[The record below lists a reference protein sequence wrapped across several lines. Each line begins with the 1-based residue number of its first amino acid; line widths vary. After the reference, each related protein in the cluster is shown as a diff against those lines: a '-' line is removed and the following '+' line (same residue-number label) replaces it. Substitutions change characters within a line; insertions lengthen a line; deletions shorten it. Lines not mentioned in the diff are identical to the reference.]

1 MIIKKRYAHTSSTP
15 LLVSSVRHGLMSFR
29 ANVSKGST
37 LFRTGVSKG
46 FTLIEMLVV
55 TSIIIVVSGVIL
67 ADSGRLGGQFIL
79 NNFAYDLALTLR
91 EAQQY
96 GISVQ
101 NYQGS
106 FNVAYGVHFLTSSP
120 TTYILFAD
128 TNQNGIYDTGELVQ
142 SYTITRG
149 FRIGALCATDYANSG
164 IEDCTLSSLDV
175 LFKRPEPDA
184 HISANGASCTL
195 QPSLCKW
202 TSRVIM
208 QSPRGNMK
216 SVVIPANGQMSV
228 Q

>member
-1 MIIKKRYAHTSSTP
+1 
-15 LLVSSVRHGLMSFR
+15 
-29 ANVSKGST
+29 
-37 LFRTGVSKG
+37 
-46 FTLIEMLVV
+46 LIEMLVV
-55 TSIIIVVSGVIL
+55 TSIVIVVSGVIL
-67 ADSGRLGGQFIL
+67 VDSGRLGGQFIL

-101 NYQGS
+101 NYQGN
-106 FNVAYGVHFLTSSP
+106 FNVAYGVYFLASSP

-128 TNQNGIYDTGELVQ
+128 VNQNGIYDTGELVQ

-149 FRIGALCATDYANSG
+149 FRISALCSTDSASSG
-164 IEDCTLSSLDV
+164 IEDCTLSRLDI

-184 HISANGASCTL
+184 HISANGVSCRL
-195 QPSLCKW
+195 QPSACKW

-208 QSPRGNMK
+208 QAPRGNIK
-216 SVVIPANGQMSV
+216 SIVIPANGQMSV